1 MHQQT
6 CSARQAELSARPRH
20 GHHRD
25 RRKPTRP
32 RPQPSEADDRHR
44 PMTIVGYDATPEARA
59 ALAFAVRRAGPHGTV
74 LAVYAVAAAHAYL
87 GRPYYD
93 RAVGRAQRD
102 GRAILDDLP
111 ATNGCVVETALLE
124 GRPAEVLGRL
134 GQLRD
139 AQEIV
144 VGSRASGRR
153 RRKLRRSVSRS
164 LVATA
169 GRPVVIVPAPPPA

>member
-1 MHQQT
+1 MYQQT
-6 CSARQAELSARPRH
+6 HSARQAGLPARPRH
-20 GHHRD
+20 GQSRARRHAARSRQQPAGAGD
-25 RRKPTRP
+25 RRGPV
-32 RPQPSEADDRHR
+32 
-44 PMTIVGYDATPEARA
+44 IVVGYDATPQARA
-59 ALAFAVRRAGPHGTV
+59 ALAFAVRRAGPLGTV
-74 LAVYAVAAAHAYL
+74 VAVYAVAAARDYL

-93 RAVGRAQRD
+93 RAVEHAQRD
-102 GRAILDDLP
+102 GRAILDDAV
-111 ATNGCVVETALLE
+111 ATNGSVVETSLQE

-134 GQLRD
+134 AQLRD

-153 RRKLRRSVSRS
+153 RRTLRRSVSRS